1 MDQNSDGELRA
12 AIAQLRE
19 EIRGLSAR
27 LAGLEQRV
35 SAAPTS
41 EAAAVSGAQATA
53 PVAAPPTP
61 RQEIGEE
68 ELLAISAAVAAYLG
82 VRAHIRQVR
91 LIHSAAWAQ
100 VGRVTVQASHRLR

>member
-1 MDQNSDGELRA
+1 MDQNSDGDLLA
-12 AIAQLRE
+12 SIAQLRE

-35 SAAPTS
+35 GVVPAESAVPL
-41 EAAAVSGAQATA
+41 AQVTA
-53 PVAAPPTP
+53 PVAAPQTP